1 MEQYLY
7 SKICNT
13 LTSFEKKRKKES
25 CLLHSHRENVLITF
39 LFPQQLYTELPGHVF
54 TLYIKFK
61 LWRGKVSINEKAL
74 SIVKEFAEAG
84 KPIAT
89 TCHSQL
95 MLISAGLLKGK
106 KCFAFPSLKPIIE
119 FAGGNWWAR
128 LAENPLGIDIYCM
141 CYGWKHFEY
150 YRVACTCWISWNS
163 STIHWSK
170 NHKNSG

>member
-1 MEQYLY
+1 M
-7 SKICNT
+7 
-13 LTSFEKKRKKES
+13 KKEKEKVS
-25 CLLHSHRENVLITF
+25 YLLHSHGENVLITF

-54 TLYIKFK
+54 TLNSNFDEVKSESYDALIIPGGRFTE
-61 LWRGKVSINEKAL
+61 LLSINEKAL

-119 FAGGNWWAR
+119 FAGGN
-128 LAENPLGIDIYCM
+128 
-141 CYGWKHFEY
+141 
-150 YRVACTCWISWNS
+150 
-163 STIHWSK
+163 
-170 NHKNSG
+170 